1 MLEDL
6 TDAQREQAELPQECR
21 TLRVLHVG
29 ESGPHAVATRAG
41 FQKGDLVVAFDGQSG
56 RMSES
61 ELLAFTVQR
70 KRPGDVVAVTVLR
83 DGARTTLTFALQ

>member
-1 MLEDL
+1 
-6 TDAQREQAELPQECR
+6 
-21 TLRVLHVG
+21 
-29 ESGPHAVATRAG
+29 
-41 FQKGDLVVAFDGQSG
+41 
-56 RMSES
+56 MSES